1 MDSSVLEYFDIF
13 LLVFARMGGM
23 IFINPVFARKGVP
36 LMVRTGLALALSLL
50 IAPAARAGGQAVV
63 LYSTFDMAEA
73 LVRELI
79 LGLGI
84 GCVFQLFFY
93 MLYVAGDLLDTAFGL
108 AMGKVMDPMNGVQT
122 AILGQF
128 VNIFFF
134 LYFFATGCHLLTI
147 RLFAYTYEV
156 IPAGAGVFF
165 GRKVL
170 WYFITM
176 TATVFLM
183 VIKLALPFVAAEFV
197 LEMTMGVLMKLIPQI
212 HVFVINIQCKILLG
226 ILLMIL
232 FAYPMGA
239 FMDGYAEAMMK
250 EAQNIIMMLGRG

>member
-108 AMGKVMDPMNGVQT
+108 AMGQGHGPHERGPDGDS
-122 AILGQF
+122 
-128 VNIFFF
+128 
-134 LYFFATGCHLLTI
+134 
-147 RLFAYTYEV
+147 
-156 IPAGAGVFF
+156 GAVCE
-165 GRKVL
+165 
-170 WYFITM
+170 Y
-176 TATVFLM
+176 
-183 VIKLALPFVAAEFV
+183 
-197 LEMTMGVLMKLIPQI
+197 
-212 HVFVINIQCKILLG
+212 
-226 ILLMIL
+226 IL
-232 FAYPMGA
+232 FPLLFCHWLPSA
-239 FMDGYAEAMMK
+239 DGPAVRLH
-250 EAQNIIMMLGRG
+250 I